1 MKYVMRADIT
11 RWRLWQHNMSD
22 AGYISDSDN
31 DSGIGRPMEP
41 SEQEEDDNFSSESEA
56 EAEDAMNPP
65 PAMQLPPEQV
75 TSSED
80 QQPSTSS
87 QGNSSSSNQNKN
99 KKKKPKKDSQ
109 NSKSEEKKEDEN
121 QEAEFPEPIVQESD
135 DNKSKEV
142 DTSDDN
148 ALLMMLKMRRNE
160 SRKLNHAEVQEEE
173 KRSKLPA
180 NWEAK
185 KRRVEWELSD
195 QKARE
200 EAEKG
205 GKDYDIVKNM
215 SAPAQELEYYS
226 RKAKKKNPDPGFS
239 DFAASQ
245 FRQYERI
252 SGQLRVNEEAY
263 EEQRQKLGDAFYPAA
278 GDILTTGKVS
288 TTAVDKMAAD
298 IERQIKKRSK
308 YSRRRTHVDD
318 ADISYINERN
328 KKFNE
333 KCERFYGK
341 YTEEIRGNLE
351 RGTALWSHFVVIWTP
366 QLCRHSYNW
375 YPRFSVVFRRFPAIG
390 YACWRREMLFVAL
403 WGA

>member
-1 MKYVMRADIT
+1 
-11 RWRLWQHNMSD
+11 MSD

-351 RGTALWSHFVVIWTP
+351 RGTAL
-366 QLCRHSYNW
+366 
-375 YPRFSVVFRRFPAIG
+375 
-390 YACWRREMLFVAL
+390 
-403 WGA
+403 

>member
-1 MKYVMRADIT
+1 
-11 RWRLWQHNMSD
+11 MSD

-41 SEQEEDDNFSSESEA
+41 SEQEQLQDDNFSSESEA

-65 PAMQLPPEQV
+65 PAMHIPPEQV

-87 QGNSSSSNQNKN
+87 QSSSSSSSQNKN

-109 NSKSEEKKEDEN
+109 NSKSEEKKEDDN
-121 QEAEFPEPIVQESD
+121 QEAEFPEPVMHDSD
-135 DNKSKEV
+135 TDKTSKQV

-185 KRRVEWELSD
+185 KRRVEWELGD

-200 EAEKG
+200 EAEKS

-245 FRQYERI
+245 YRQYERI
-252 SGQLRVNEEAY
+252 SGQIRVNDETYEA
-263 EEQRQKLGDAFYPAA
+263 QRQKLGDAFYPSA

-288 TTAVDKMAAD
+288 TSALDKMAAD
-298 IERQIKKRSK
+298 IERQITKRAK
-308 YSRRRTHVDD
+308 FSRRRTHVDD

-351 RGTALWSHFVVIWTP
+351 RGTAL
-366 QLCRHSYNW
+366 
-375 YPRFSVVFRRFPAIG
+375 
-390 YACWRREMLFVAL
+390 
-403 WGA
+403 